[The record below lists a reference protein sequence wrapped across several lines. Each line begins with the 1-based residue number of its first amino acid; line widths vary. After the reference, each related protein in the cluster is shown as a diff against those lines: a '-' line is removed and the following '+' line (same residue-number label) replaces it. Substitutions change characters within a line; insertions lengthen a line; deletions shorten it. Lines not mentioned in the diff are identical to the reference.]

1 MFLLKFDEIVCF
13 DFKQHGSSIL
23 QSWTLSSWTL
33 KVFCYNCVKKDIKI
47 QLKAKRI
54 DKEKNKSNKFRYKDF
69 LVFISQTW

>member
-1 MFLLKFDEIVCF
+1 MFLLNFDEIVCF

-33 KVFCYNCVKKDIKI
+33 KIFPYNCVKKDIKI

-54 DKEKNKSNKFRYKDF
+54 DKEKNKTNKSSYKDF
-69 LVFISQTW
+69 LVLISQT

>member
-1 MFLLKFDEIVCF
+1 MLELNFDEIVCF
-13 DFKQHGSSIL
+13 DFKQNGSSIL

-33 KVFCYNCVKKDIKI
+33 KIFLYNCVKKDIKI